1 MYRNARDNLKI
12 MHSELAQSA
21 IAPVYAA
28 KKLFRVTETRDS
40 SNRVTREKLKG
51 ETRQDASRFATAA
64 YRWLPAFLLESTTY
78 EAQGVL

>member
-1 MYRNARDNLKI
+1 MYRNARDNLKT
-12 MHSELAQSA
+12 MHSQLAQSA

-28 KKLFRVTETRDS
+28 KKLFRVTETR
-40 SNRVTREKLKG
+40 EKLEG